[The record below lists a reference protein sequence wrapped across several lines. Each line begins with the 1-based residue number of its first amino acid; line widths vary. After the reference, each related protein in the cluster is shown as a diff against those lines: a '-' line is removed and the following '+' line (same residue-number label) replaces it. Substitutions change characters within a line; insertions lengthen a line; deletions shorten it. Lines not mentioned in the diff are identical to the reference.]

1 MSGTEITP
9 RIPVTPDQIAAA
21 TLIHDEHMPGWAGT
35 DRALT
40 LLAEAVPGTRKGET

>member
-1 MSGTEITP
+1 MSGMEITP
-9 RIPVTPDQIAAA
+9 TVSVTPDQISAA

-40 LLAEAVPGTRKGET
+40 LLAERFL